1 MRLREVG
8 LQLGFRTDPLYVKRG
23 HCHPRSEVLGGNLQ
37 QEMRNAH
44 TIADVH

>member
-1 MRLREVG
+1 MLCTQIAKV
-8 LQLGFRTDPLYVKRG
+8 TAKNLYVKRG

-44 TIADVH
+44 AIADVH